1 MSVYDEL
8 TFAPVY
14 VVAIEGEQDGI
25 FRPHKGRRL
34 IKLARRKG
42 NTPFVGASRMNNSIT
57 DFAHT
62 PALFP
67 GGWVTLIYN
76 GDGGTGQAR
85 FQPAPF
91 SASDDVIALEP
102 LSPLASE
109 PALLL
114 MASMLTHQCVAK
126 FSFGYKLTLDRLDR
140 QKIMAPVL
148 EDKEGK
154 LVVDWLGLA
163 RLGESLM
170 DEAKKRAR
178 AVHTSTE
185 KGVSTP
191 PALTY
196 APMLVTDVFASM
208 RATAAWYD
216 RSKLNMTGKATFPF
230 VSRTAQDNG
239 IVDFCPRQLK
249 DPEPGNA
256 ITIGLDTQTIAYQ
269 PAPFYTS
276 QNIQVLRHE
285 LLNVDSGL
293 ILVTVIR
300 QQMSRFGWGGNG
312 ATLGRLRKS
321 RIMVPVTAHAQG
333 DDEPLVDWAG
343 MSRLGRYLRAKAERA
358 IDTVLEEA
366 AA

>member
-1 MSVYDEL
+1 MSLYDEL

-14 VVAIEGEQDGI
+14 VVDLEGKQEGI
-25 FRPHKGRRL
+25 FRPHKGKRL
-34 IKLARRKG
+34 IKVDRLNG

-67 GGWVTLIYN
+67 GGWLTLIYN
-76 GDGGTGQAR
+76 GDGGTGHAR

-102 LSPLASE
+102 RSSLASE

-114 MASMLTHQCVAK
+114 MASMLTHQCVEK
-126 FSFGYKLTLDRLDR
+126 FSFGYKLTLDRLKR

-148 EDKEGK
+148 QSDEGK
-154 LVVDWLGLA
+154 LVIDWLGLA
-163 RLGESLM
+163 RLGQSLM
-170 DEAKKRAR
+170 HEAKRRAR
-178 AVHTSTE
+178 AVQMSQE
-185 KGVSTP
+185 MGVPTP

-196 APMLVTDVFASM
+196 APMLITDVFTAM
-208 RATAAWYD
+208 RATTAWYD
-216 RSKLNMTGKATFPF
+216 RSKLSMTGTAAFPF
-230 VSRTAQDNG
+230 VSRSAQDNG
-239 IVDFCPRQLK
+239 IVELCPRQVK
-249 DPEPGNA
+249 APEAGNA

-285 LLNVDSGL
+285 LLNVDNGL
-293 ILVTVIR
+293 VLVTLIR

-312 ATLGRLRKS
+312 ATLGRLRRS
-321 RIMVPVTAHAQG
+321 RIMVPVTADAQADG
-333 DDEPLVDWAG
+333 EPIVDWAG
-343 MSRLGRYLRAKAERA
+343 MSLLGRHLRAKVERS
-358 IDTVLEEA
+358 IDAVLK
-366 AA
+366 

>member
-14 VVAIEGEQDGI
+14 VVDIEGKQDGI
-25 FRPHKGRRL
+25 FRPHKGKRL

-91 SASDDVIALEP
+91 SASDDVIVLEP

-148 EDKEGK
+148 EDVEGK

-163 RLGESLM
+163 LLGESLT
-170 DEAKKRAR
+170 DDAKKRAR
-178 AVHTSTE
+178 AVQTSTE
-185 KGVSTP
+185 QQVSTP

-196 APMLVTDVFASM
+196 APMLITDVFASM

-230 VSRTAQDNG
+230 VSRAAQDNG
-239 IVDFCPRQLK
+239 IVDFCPRQVR
-249 DPEPGNA
+249 DPEHGNA

-285 LLNVDSGL
+285 LLNVDGGL
-293 ILVTVIR
+293 ILVTLIR

-321 RIMVPVTAHAQG
+321 RMMVPVIADANSEE
-333 DDEPLVDWAG
+333 EPVVDWDG
-343 MSRLGRYLRAKAERA
+343 MSRLGRFLRSNAERS
-358 IDTVLEEA
+358 IESVLG
-366 AA
+366 